1 MYSRKENIEAEHI
14 DWESHTSPSPFKS
27 EEDKEFDYIGGK
39 KRDFLD
45 ENLKLVFLFSF
56 LLFPYV
62 IGFLLFYFVFFVYG
76 GMNIIDFIMMQQ
88 GSFYFASWATGMY
101 LLLTAGII
109 GVLVKSGSGSFKK

>member
-1 MYSRKENIEAEHI
+1 MYSRKDHIEAENL
-14 DWESHTSPSPFKS
+14 DWESHSSPSPFKPK
-27 EEDKEFDYIGGK
+27 EDKEFDYIGGK

-45 ENLKLVFLFSF
+45 DNLKLVVLFAF

-62 IGFLLFYFVFFVYG
+62 IGFVLFYFVFLVYG

-101 LLLTAGII
+101 LIFTVAVI